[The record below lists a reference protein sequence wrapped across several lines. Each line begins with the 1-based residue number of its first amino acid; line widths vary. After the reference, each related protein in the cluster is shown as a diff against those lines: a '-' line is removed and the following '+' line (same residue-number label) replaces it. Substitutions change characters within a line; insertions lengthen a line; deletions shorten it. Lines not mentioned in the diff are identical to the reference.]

1 MKKLQANTMPP
12 PATMPAIAPA
22 EEIRLGVLVGALAK
36 TAPIAIATRT
46 FAMMAIKRALDLQTG
61 MRSTSF
67 DCSIKMNKINIS

>member
-1 MKKLQANTMPP
+1 MEKFQTNTMPP

-67 DCSIKMNKINIS
+67 DCSIKMNKINNS